1 MVVLLWMPQFIFYA
15 DSGLGDEGRFLIDHE
30 EVLTRLP
37 LDTMI
42 DSRTS
47 HFGFGLGLG
56 QFNWISS

>member
-15 DSGLGDEGRFLIDHE
+15 DYGLGDKGRFLIDHE
-30 EVLTRLP
+30 EVHTCLP
-37 LDTMI
+37 LDTMV

-56 QFNWISS
+56 